1 MFGEAFDASGV
12 SIGKGPAGETVM
24 GMEMSEGGKMCF
36 LLHPE
41 LIDELIAALGRTR
54 VKH

>member
-1 MFGEAFDASGV
+1 MFGEAFDASGFP
-12 SIGKGPAGETVM
+12 IGKGPAGETVM

-41 LIDELIAALGRTR
+41 LIDELIAMLGRDET
-54 VKH
+54 KH